1 MRWFR
6 KPLVLAL
13 AATLAGPAFAA
24 GNTLVGW
31 AQMPGA
37 TFSDGP
43 TSGQFASAN
52 PYGTNLPPY
61 AHRQPV
67 QGISAVLPGAD
78 ESSFIV
84 MTDNGFGTRANSGDT
99 LLRLYIIRP
108 DFRTAK
114 GGSGTV
120 SASNFL
126 TGTPLAGFVSPARL
140 SLNDINRKLTVPI
153 QADFEHYYNDASKP
167 EVDPAI
173 RFARLLTGAD
183 FDVEAVRQ
191 DKDCNLWF
199 GDELGPY
206 LVKTDLSGTVL
217 RNEIPLPGVFAPEHK
232 DVASGTAQ
240 ANLGGSGGFEGMDI
254 TPSGKKLYTLLEKT
268 VTGDPEKTLRIS
280 EFDLDEE
287 AYTGVSHYYPLE
299 PAATNIGDMTA
310 IDEHRFLVIE
320 RNGATA
326 TSGTPFKKIF
336 VADIWGVPNGGKVR
350 KTELVD
356 LMNIAD
362 PHDLDGDGKT
372 TFTFPFVT
380 IESVLVLDTRTL
392 LVINDNNFPYGGGRE
407 LASDTTEFLKIRLA
421 RPLGGLNFQGHQRD
435 DRSRRQCQLPL
446 ARDHAPD

>member
-1 MRWFR
+1 MKFFR

-13 AATLAGPAFAA
+13 AAALAGPACAA
-24 GNTLVGW
+24 GSTLVGW
-31 AQMPGA
+31 AQMPAA

-52 PYGTNLPPY
+52 AYGTNLPPY
-61 AHRQPV
+61 AYRQPV

-78 ESSFIV
+78 ENSFIV

-99 LLRLYIIRP
+99 LLRLYSIRP

-126 TGTPLAGFVSPARL
+126 TGTPLAGFVTPGRL

-153 QADFEHYYNDASKP
+153 QADFEHYYDDASKP

-183 FDVEAVRQ
+183 FDVESVRQ
-191 DKDCNLWF
+191 DKHCNLWF
-199 GDELGPY
+199 GDEFGPY

-217 RNEIPLPGVFAPEHK
+217 RSEIPLPGVFAPEHK
-232 DVASGTAQ
+232 DVAAGIAQ
-240 ANLGGSGGFEGMDI
+240 ANLASSGGFEGMAI
-254 TPSGKKLYTLLEKT
+254 TPSGEKLYTLLEKT
-268 VTGDPEKTLRIS
+268 VAGDPEKTLRIS
-280 EFDLDEE
+280 EFDIKDE
-287 AYTGVSHYYPLE
+287 AYTGVTYFYPLD
-299 PAATNIGDMTA
+299 PSGTNIGDMTA

-326 TSGTPFKKIF
+326 TSGNPFKKIF
-336 VADIWGVPNGGKVR
+336 VADIGGVGSGGKVK

-356 LMNIAD
+356 LMNIDD
-362 PHDLDGDGKT
+362 PQDLNGDGNT
-372 TFTFPFVT
+372 TFTFPYVT
-380 IESVLVLDTRTL
+380 VESVLVLDQKTL
-392 LVINDNNFPYGGGRE
+392 LIINDNNFPYGGGRE
-407 LASDTTEFLKIRLA
+407 LASDTTEFLKVRLA
-421 RPLGGLNFQGHQRD
+421 RPLPGMKGAGHRWD
-435 DRSRRQCQLPL
+435 GRGRRHCQPPL
-446 ARDHAPD
+446 DWEQARD